1 MIIKKNAEKDVK
13 NITLKNSFSSR
24 KRIKN
29 RGTKNRSKINQVFEK
44 YKDKNEIII
53 KQINNNR

>member
-29 RGTKNRSKINQVFEK
+29 RGTKNRSKINQVCEK
-44 YKDKNEIII
+44 YKDKN
-53 KQINNNR
+53 